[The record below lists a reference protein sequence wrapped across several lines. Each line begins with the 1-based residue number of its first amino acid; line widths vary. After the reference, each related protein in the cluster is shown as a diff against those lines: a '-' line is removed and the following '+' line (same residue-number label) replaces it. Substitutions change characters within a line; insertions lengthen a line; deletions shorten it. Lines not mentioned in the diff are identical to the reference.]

1 MQHAYKMVDRSTNE
15 ITNTYVKIS
24 RTFSAMSP
32 FKYYGSHGDNNGG
45 EP

>member
-24 RTFSAMSP
+24 LTQSAMT
-32 FKYYGSHGDNNGG
+32 FLIVRFT
-45 EP
+45 